1 MLNQKKKYL
10 LDVLA
15 KGHEADRHRDHHR
28 GGASGGDRP
37 RSRSQSRSPSQRDID
52 RSHISQGR
60 IEHSKRRA
68 QPPRKPSSSHKP
80 RPRSSD
86 DENTLHPPSSSKST
100 ANRARDQE
108 VARRLKSCF

>member
-28 GGASGGDRP
+28 GGAGGGDRRS

-60 IEHSKRRA
+60 IEHSKRRR
-68 QPPRKPSSSHKP
+68 QPPRPSSS
-80 RPRSSD
+80 
-86 DENTLHPPSSSKST
+86 
-100 ANRARDQE
+100 
-108 VARRLKSCF
+108 